1 MHFKRMSVLDE
12 DEESCCDMSFK
23 AIKAIVLVLCKVDV
37 KNLADAWVFHSE
49 LSEES
54 CRLRI
59 DSS

>member
-12 DEESCCDMSFK
+12 DEESCCDMSF
-23 AIKAIVLVLCKVDV
+23 KAIVLVLCKVDV